1 MTETQGGTRYAWYVV
16 CVLLLLNVSSF
27 IDRQVL
33 FLLTTAIQADLGL
46 TDTQMSLIQGP
57 AFAFTFA
64 FAVFIVGRLADRRS
78 RTAIIAWGVA
88 FWSAMCTLTGVA
100 NTYGQL
106 FATRVGVGAGEA
118 ALSPTAATL
127 IADYF
132 PPERLATAMSVFT
145 SGVFF
150 GSGLAYF
157 IGGTV
162 IELVSNQS
170 WSLPFFGD
178 VRPWQ
183 RVFIAVGLPGFLLAL
198 LTLTIREPRRNK
210 AREAQPTFTLGEVM
224 AWFRRHGVAY
234 VTFGVAISLYA
245 VVNFGT
251 AAWFPAYFERV
262 HEWSRGKVGLF
273 MGGATA
279 IFGVIGVIAGGRF
292 ADFLKSKGHQASNL
306 QLLMIS
312 AVISAMVAFP
322 LFLTKSEPVL
332 LTALVITNIVAAA
345 PFGAAAAAMQEMSP
359 RAMRGIAA
367 SVLVFLL
374 NFIGLTL
381 GPPAVALVTDNIF
394 KDPTKVG
401 LSLLLVTLVGRLIAA
416 LSVAGGL
423 AAHRVAVTEVASTR
437 ESNLS
442 RPPKA

>member
-1 MTETQGGTRYAWYVV
+1 MEERGGTRYAWYVV
-16 CVLLLLNVSSF
+16 VVLLLLNVSSF

-33 FLLTTAIQADLGL
+33 FLLTDPIKADFGL
-46 TDTQMSLIQGP
+46 TDTQVSLVQGP

-64 FAVFIVGRLADRRS
+64 IAVFIIGPLADRWS
-78 RTAIIAWGVA
+78 RTAIIAWGAA
-88 FWSAMCTLTGVA
+88 FWSAMCVATGVT
-100 NTYGQL
+100 NSYGQL
-106 FATRVGVGAGEA
+106 LATRVGIGAGEA

-132 PPERLATAMSVFT
+132 PPQRLATAMSVFT

-157 IGGTV
+157 IGGSV

-183 RVFIAVGLPGFLLAL
+183 RVFVVVGMPGFLLAL
-198 LTLTIREPRRNK
+198 LTLTIREPRRS
-210 AREAQPTFTLGEVM
+210 QPRDATSTFTLGDRL

-234 VTFGVAISLYA
+234 VSFGLAISAYS

-251 AAWFPAYFERV
+251 AAWFPAYFTRV
-262 HEWSRGKVGLF
+262 HDWSPGKVGLF

-279 IFGVIGVIAGGRF
+279 IFGVIGVIAGGRY
-292 ADFLKSKGHQASNL
+292 ADFMKSRGQDTSNL
-306 QLLMIS
+306 HLLILS
-312 AVISAMVAFP
+312 AVISAAIAFP
-322 LFLTKSEPVL
+322 LYLTKSEPVL

-359 RAMRGIAA
+359 RAMRGMAA
-367 SVLVFLL
+367 AVLVFLL
-374 NFIGLTL
+374 NFVGLGL
-381 GPPAVALVTDNIF
+381 GPPAVALVTDNVF
-394 KDPTKVG
+394 RDPASVG
-401 LSLLLVTLVGRLIAA
+401 LSLLVVTLVGRSIAA

-423 AAHRVAVTEVASTR
+423 AAHRRAISEVAARS
-437 ESNLS
+437 
-442 RPPKA
+442 

>member
-1 MTETQGGTRYAWYVV
+1 
-16 CVLLLLNVSSF
+16 
-27 IDRQVL
+27 
-33 FLLTTAIQADLGL
+33 
-46 TDTQMSLIQGP
+46 
-57 AFAFTFA
+57 
-64 FAVFIVGRLADRRS
+64 
-78 RTAIIAWGVA
+78 
-88 FWSAMCTLTGVA
+88 
-100 NTYGQL
+100 
-106 FATRVGVGAGEA
+106 VGAGEA

-170 WSLPFFGD
+170 WSLPLFGD

-198 LTLTIREPRRNK
+198 LTLTIREPRRDK
-210 AREAQPTFTLGEVM
+210 TRAVQPAFTLGEVM
-224 AWFRRHGVAY
+224 AWFRRHGIAY

-251 AAWFPAYFERV
+251 AAWFPAYFMRV
-262 HEWSRGKVGLF
+262 HEWSGGKVGLF

-292 ADFLKSKGHQASNL
+292 ADFLKSKGHQTSNL
-306 QLLMIS
+306 QVLIFS
-312 AVISAMVAFP
+312 AVISAAVALP

-332 LTALVITNIVAAA
+332 LIALVITNIVAAA

-374 NFIGLTL
+374 NCLCCW
-381 GPPAVALVTDNIF
+381 
-394 KDPTKVG
+394 
-401 LSLLLVTLVGRLIAA
+401 
-416 LSVAGGL
+416 
-423 AAHRVAVTEVASTR
+423 
-437 ESNLS
+437 
-442 RPPKA
+442 

>member
-1 MTETQGGTRYAWYVV
+1 MAIANRHLSDSRYAWYVV
-16 CVLLLLNVSSF
+16 GVLLLLNVSSF

-46 TDTQMSLIQGP
+46 TDTQVSLIQGP

-88 FWSAMCTLTGVA
+88 FWSAMCTATGVA

-106 FATRVGVGAGEA
+106 LVTRIGVGAGEA

-145 SGVFF
+145 SGVFV

-157 IGGTV
+157 IGGSV
-162 IELVSNQS
+162 IELLGNQS

-178 VRPWQ
+178 IRPWQ
-183 RVFIAVGLPGFLLAL
+183 QVFIAVGLPGFLLAL
-198 LTLTIREPRRNK
+198 LALTVREPRRSQ
-210 AREAQPTFTLGEVM
+210 AGEAPATFTLGEVM
-224 AWFRRHGVAY
+224 AWFRRHGWAY
-234 VTFGVAISLYA
+234 VSFGVAIALYS

-262 HEWSRGKVGLF
+262 HDWSRGKIGLL

-292 ADFLKSKGHQASNL
+292 ADFLKSRGHPASNL
-306 QLLMIS
+306 QLLVYSALIS
-312 AVISAMVAFP
+312 AAAALP
-322 LFLTKSEPVL
+322 LYLTNSEPLL

-359 RAMRGIAA
+359 RAMRGVAA
-367 SVLVFLL
+367 AVLVFLL
-374 NFIGLTL
+374 NFVGLGL
-381 GPPAVALVTDNIF
+381 GPTAVALVTDYVF
-394 KDPTKVG
+394 RDPAKVG
-401 LSLLLVTLVGRLIAA
+401 LSLLVVTLTGRLVAA

-423 AAHRVAVTEVASTR
+423 TAHRRAISEVTGRAQAT
-437 ESNLS
+437 
-442 RPPKA
+442 

>member
-1 MTETQGGTRYAWYVV
+1 MNGTQGDTRYAWYVV
-16 CVLLLLNVSSF
+16 GVLLLLNVSSF

-33 FLLTTAIQADLGL
+33 FLLTDPIKADFGL
-46 TDTQMSLIQGP
+46 TDTQVSLVQGP

-64 FAVFIVGRLADRRS
+64 IAVFIIGPLADRCS
-78 RTAIIAWGVA
+78 RTAIISWGAA
-88 FWSAMCTLTGVA
+88 FWSAMCVATGVT
-100 NTYGQL
+100 NSYGQL
-106 FATRVGVGAGEA
+106 LATRVGIGAGEA

-157 IGGTV
+157 IGGSV

-170 WSLPFFGD
+170 WSLPFFGEI
-178 VRPWQ
+178 RPWQ

-198 LTLTIREPRRNK
+198 LALTIREPRRSRPRD
-210 AREAQPTFTLGEVM
+210 ASTTFTLGDVFG
-224 AWFRRHGVAY
+224 WFRRHGVAY
-234 VTFGVAISLYA
+234 VSFGLAISAYS

-251 AAWFPAYFERV
+251 AAWFPAYFGRV
-262 HEWSRGKVGLF
+262 HEWTPGKIGLF

-292 ADFLKSKGHQASNL
+292 ADFMKSRGRQTSNL
-306 QLLMIS
+306 QLLILS
-312 AVISAMVAFP
+312 AVISAAIAFP
-322 LFLTKSEPVL
+322 LYLTKSEPVL

-367 SVLVFLL
+367 AVLVFLL
-374 NFIGLTL
+374 NFVGLGL
-381 GPPAVALVTDNIF
+381 GPPTVALVTDNVF
-394 KDPTKVG
+394 RDPAKVG
-401 LSLLLVTLVGRLIAA
+401 LSLLIVTLVGRSIAA

-423 AAHRVAVTEVASTR
+423 TAHRRAISEVATR
-437 ESNLS
+437 S
-442 RPPKA
+442 

>member
-1 MTETQGGTRYAWYVV
+1 MHRPDQAAASATPRYAWYVV
-16 CVLLLLNVSSF
+16 AVLLLLNVSSF

-33 FLLTTAIQADLGL
+33 FLLTTPIQADFGL
-46 TDTQMSLIQGP
+46 TDTQVSLVQGP

-88 FWSAMCTLTGVA
+88 FWSAMCMATGIT

-106 FATRVGVGAGEA
+106 LATRVGVGAGEA
-118 ALSPTAATL
+118 TLSPTAATL

-170 WSLPFFGD
+170 WSLPLVGD
-178 VRPWQ
+178 IRPWQ
-183 RVFIAVGLPGFLLAL
+183 RVFLAVGLPGFLLAL
-198 LTLTIREPRRNK
+198 LTLTIREPRRSHL
-210 AREAQPTFTLGEVM
+210 REAPATFTLGEVI
-224 AWFRRHGVAY
+224 AWFRRHGLAY
-234 VTFGVAISLYA
+234 ITFGVAISLYS

-262 HEWSRGKVGLF
+262 HDWTPGKIGLF

-279 IFGVIGVIAGGRF
+279 IFGVVGVIAGGQLRRLPEGTGPPDEQP
-292 ADFLKSKGHQASNL
+292 AGARSLGGDFGGHW
-306 QLLMIS
+306 
-312 AVISAMVAFP
+312 
-322 LFLTKSEPVL
+322 
-332 LTALVITNIVAAA
+332 VAAVSHEVGT
-345 PFGAAAAAMQEMSP
+345 GAAHGAGHHEHRRRGALWRGRGRDAGNESP
-359 RAMRGIAA
+359 RDARNCRRRARLPAELRGTWPRAA
-367 SVLVFLL
+367 IS
-374 NFIGLTL
+374 
-381 GPPAVALVTDNIF
+381 
-394 KDPTKVG
+394 
-401 LSLLLVTLVGRLIAA
+401 R
-416 LSVAGGL
+416 
-423 AAHRVAVTEVASTR
+423 TR
-437 ESNLS
+437 H
-442 RPPKA
+442 

>member
-1 MTETQGGTRYAWYVV
+1 MNERRDGPGSRYAWYVV
-16 CVLLLLNVSSF
+16 WVLVLLNVSSF

-33 FLLTTAIQADLGL
+33 FLLTTPIQADLGL
-46 TDTQMSLIQGP
+46 TDTQVSFIQGP

-64 FAVFIVGRLADRRS
+64 FAVFIVGRLADRWS

-88 FWSAMCTLTGVA
+88 LWSVMCTATGVA
-100 NTYGQL
+100 NTYSQL

-157 IGGTV
+157 IGGSV

-170 WSLPFFGD
+170 WSLPLFGD

-198 LTLTIREPRRNK
+198 LTLTIREPRRSQ
-210 AREAQPTFTLGEVM
+210 AQEAATTFTLGEVF
-224 AWFRRHGVAY
+224 AWFRRHGLAY
-234 VTFGVAISLYA
+234 VTFGVAISLYS

-262 HEWSRGKVGLF
+262 HQWTPGKIGLL

-292 ADFLKSKGHQASNL
+292 ADYQKSKGQQTSNL
-306 QLLMIS
+306 QLLILS
-312 AVISAMVAFP
+312 AVISAVIALP
-322 LFLTKSEPVL
+322 LYLTKSEPVL

-367 SVLVFLL
+367 AVLVFLL
-374 NFIGLTL
+374 NFVGLGL
-381 GPPAVALVTDNIF
+381 GPPSVALVTDNVF
-394 KDPTKVG
+394 RDPAKVG
-401 LSLLLVTLVGRLIAA
+401 LSLLVVTLVGRSIAA

-423 AAHRVAVTEVASTR
+423 AAHRRAISEVTTPV
-437 ESNLS
+437 
-442 RPPKA
+442 

>member
-1 MTETQGGTRYAWYVV
+1 MNGTQGGTRYAWYVV
-16 CVLLLLNVSSF
+16 GVLLLLNVSSF

-46 TDTQMSLIQGP
+46 TDTQVSLIQGP

-64 FAVFIVGRLADRRS
+64 FAVFIVGRLADRWS

-88 FWSAMCTLTGVA
+88 LWSAMCTATGVA

-132 PPERLATAMSVFT
+132 PPEQLATAMSVFT

-157 IGGTV
+157 IGGSV

-170 WSLPFFGD
+170 WTLPLVGD
-178 VRPWQ
+178 IRPWQ
-183 RVFIAVGLPGFLLAL
+183 RVFIAVGHPGFLLAL
-198 LTLTIREPRRNK
+198 LTLTIREPRRSLSQ
-210 AREAQPTFTLGEVM
+210 AVPATFTLGEVI
-224 AWFRRHGVAY
+224 AWFRRHGLAY
-234 VTFGVAISLYA
+234 VTFGVAIALYS

-251 AAWFPAYFERV
+251 AAWFPAYFMRV
-262 HEWSRGKVGLF
+262 HEWSPGKVGLF

-279 IFGVIGVIAGGRF
+279 IFGVVGVIAGGRI
-292 ADFLKSKGHQASNL
+292 ADFMKSKGRQTSNL
-306 QLLMIS
+306 QVLIFS
-312 AVISAMVAFP
+312 AVISAAIGFP
-322 LFLTKSEPVL
+322 LYLTKSEPVL
-332 LTALVITNIVAAA
+332 LAALVITNIVAAA

-367 SVLVFLL
+367 AVLVFLL
-374 NFIGLTL
+374 NFVGLGL
-381 GPPAVALVTDNIF
+381 GPPAVALVTDNVF
-394 KDPTKVG
+394 RDPAKVG
-401 LSLLLVTLVGRLIAA
+401 LSLLIVTLAGRLVAA

-423 AAHRVAVTEVASTR
+423 AAHRRAISEVATR
-437 ESNLS
+437 
-442 RPPKA
+442 AQ

>member
-1 MTETQGGTRYAWYVV
+1 MNGSQGGTRYAWYVV
-16 CVLLLLNVSSF
+16 FVLLLLNVSSF

-33 FLLTTAIQADLGL
+33 FLLTDPIKADFGL
-46 TDTQMSLIQGP
+46 TDTQVSYVQGP

-64 FAVFIVGRLADRRS
+64 VAVFIIGPLADRWS
-78 RTAIIAWGVA
+78 RTAIIAWGAA
-88 FWSAMCTLTGVA
+88 FWSAMCTATGVT
-100 NTYGQL
+100 NSYGQL
-106 FATRVGVGAGEA
+106 LATRIGIGAGEA

-157 IGGTV
+157 IGGSV

-178 VRPWQ
+178 IRPWQ

-198 LTLTIREPRRNK
+198 LTLTIREPRRSEPRGT
-210 AREAQPTFTLGEVM
+210 ADTFTLGDVF

-234 VTFGVAISLYA
+234 VSFGLAISAYS

-251 AAWFPAYFERV
+251 AAWFPAYFMRV
-262 HEWSRGKVGLF
+262 HDWSPGKVGLF

-292 ADFLKSKGHQASNL
+292 ADFMKSRGRQTSNL
-306 QLLMIS
+306 QLLILS
-312 AVISAMVAFP
+312 AVISAAIAFP
-322 LFLTKSEPVL
+322 LYLTKSEPVL
-332 LTALVITNIVAAA
+332 LTALIITNIVAAA

-367 SVLVFLL
+367 AVLVFLL
-374 NFIGLTL
+374 NFVGLGL
-381 GPPAVALVTDNIF
+381 GPPSVALVTDNIF
-394 KDPTKVG
+394 HDPARVG
-401 LSLLLVTLVGRLIAA
+401 LSLLVVTLVGRLVAA

-423 AAHRVAVTEVASTR
+423 AAHRRAIAEVTAR
-437 ESNLS
+437 
-442 RPPKA
+442 A